1 MDGTLEALTQQVD
14 ATSASILNT
23 LHRLQNPSTITA
35 ANEANIDNDADEIDE
50 QIGDKFTEAAQP
62 QFTPGVRI
70 QQMVQLTGG
79 DYKLSIKAP
88 NTVAPLITK

>member
-14 ATSASILNT
+14 ATSVLILNT

-35 ANEANIDNDADEIDE
+35 ANVAKIDNNEDEIDE
-50 QIGDKFTEAAQP
+50 QKSDTHSEAAQP
-62 QFTPGVRI
+62 QVAPGVRI
-70 QQMVQLTGG
+70 QQVVQLTGG

-88 NTVAPLITK
+88 NILAPLITK